1 MKGSQNIQRLGHT
14 RFTSCS
20 SDLVLIVNFFSF
32 FLQKTTTVQRI
43 TCVLIGLI
51 KLEFEYALCAF
62 QDELVD
68 RLLFIKDKIFLKH

>member
-1 MKGSQNIQRLGHT
+1 M
-14 RFTSCS
+14 
-20 SDLVLIVNFFSF
+20 
-32 FLQKTTTVQRI
+32 VQRI

-51 KLEFEYALCAF
+51 KWEFEYALCAF

>member
-1 MKGSQNIQRLGHT
+1 LNESLNIAKLIKGAIIWER
-14 RFTSCS
+14 
-20 SDLVLIVNFFSF
+20 VILIPF

-51 KLEFEYALCAF
+51 KWEFEYALCAF

-68 RLLFIKDKIFLKH
+68 HLLFIKDKIYDETAI